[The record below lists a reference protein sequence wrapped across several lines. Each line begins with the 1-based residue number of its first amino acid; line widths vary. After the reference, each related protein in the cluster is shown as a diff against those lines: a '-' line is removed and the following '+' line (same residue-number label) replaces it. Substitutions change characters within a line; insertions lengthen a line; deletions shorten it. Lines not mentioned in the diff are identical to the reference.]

1 MPILRV
7 SGGLLSSSQPLS
19 QPTLSL
25 NMVRQGPPP
34 AWEYGGLLAG
44 GQAGGADRG
53 GDHSRIGKVLERL
66 ESPGFTT
73 TSCNS

>member
-25 NMVRQGPPP
+25 NMVRQGAPP
-34 AWEYGGLLAG
+34 AG

-53 GDHSRIGKVLERL
+53 GDHSRIGKVLETH
-66 ESPGFTT
+66 GTG
-73 TSCNS
+73 